1 MSRGRSR
8 HQSSRRRA
16 YHGRQRETRERQ
28 VHAVRDEQPWLAVD
42 AGPVSESDAESDA
55 SAWFGLR
62 LAARATS

>member
-16 YHGRQRETRERQ
+16 YHGRQRDTRERQ
-28 VHAVRDEQPWLAVD
+28 VRAARDEQSWLAVET
-42 AGPVSESDAESDA
+42 GPVAETDSESDA

-62 LAARATS
+62 LAARAAS